1 MTPRNEE
8 AKGVLSMNRNQGAA
22 AAFSGRPG
30 SFADKRRKPR
40 SQDKVRLRK
49 ESY

>member
-1 MTPRNEE
+1 MSTRNEE
-8 AKGVLSMNRNQGAA
+8 AKGLLSMNRNQGAP

-30 SFADKRRKPR
+30 GFADKRRKAR
-40 SQDKVRLRK
+40 CHAKASLRK